1 MTHHPPNRFL
11 TAALQA
17 AERGWLVFPLRVG
30 DKPPALHGETSCTG
44 SGPCAAGHRKWEQQ
58 ATTDPGRLRAAWA
71 VRPFNI
77 GIATGPAGLVVV
89 DLDMPKPKDPKGTP
103 CGVTTFAVLCERAGQ
118 AVPATY
124 RVRTASGGQH
134 LYFTTPDGVRLHNT
148 RDHLGKK
155 IDTRAWGGYVVAA
168 GSSTRAG
175 AYTVLDDLPVAPLP
189 PWLQEALTPA
199 PPARHAPTV
208 RVARDASS
216 YAAVGLRNEE
226 AAVRAAVVG
235 ERNDKLTRAARAMG
249 RFVASGDLD
258 RAEVEQALNCA
269 GLAAGLSERECRAT
283 ITQALNWSIAR
294 NPGRPA

>member
-1 MTHHPPNRFL
+1 MTHQPPNPLL

-17 AERGWLVFPLRVG
+17 AERRWPVFPLRVG
-30 DKPPALHGETSCTG
+30 DKPPALHGEASCTG
-44 SGPCAAGHRKWEQQ
+44 TGPCAAGHRKWEQQ
-58 ATTDPGRLRAAWA
+58 ATTDPGRIRTAWE

-103 CGVTTFAVLCERAGQ
+103 CGAATFAALCERAGQ
-118 AVPATY
+118 AVPGTY

-134 LYFTTPDGVRLHNT
+134 LYFAAQHGSQLHNT

-168 GSSTRAG
+168 GSITRGG

-189 PWLQEALTPA
+189 AWLQDVLTPA
-199 PPARHAPTV
+199 PPARRSPTV
-208 RVARDASS
+208 LVARDASS

-226 AAVRAAVVG
+226 AAVRGAVEG

-283 ITQALNWSIAR
+283 VTQALNWSVAR